1 MSNESASTDLR
12 LSVELDRGAGAV
24 QRISVHIEGQ
34 GALAAQT
41 AARIAEIYEHAV
53 AEMLRRPVIEAE
65 PVRGAAMPPIAAASS
80 DAPPLAVLPAPEP
93 MLPPREHET
102 QVKERGASVPA
113 RPRPTP
119 WFQRRRKHISGGV
132 GIVLFALA
140 VIVPLIVPVEMR
152 REILPMPIAFGLVGA
167 LSLFSAL
174 LPDPDGTPRAS
185 SGAAA
190 ETSRR
195 APDIRTPSRA
205 TMRSGPPP
213 SATRRAIGA
222 GFGALL
228 GVGGLVAPF
237 LLAGS
242 NPDERFLM
250 MIGFAPIAA
259 IGAFLMWV
267 FLRQAA
273 TAPAGAAIAAR
284 RGVRGVRVEESS
296 KSKMTSALTA
306 LAVML
311 AVIVLLVLAATLLQ
325 LAR

>member
-65 PVRGAAMPPIAAASS
+65 QPVRGAAMPPIAAASS
-80 DAPPLAVLPAPEP
+80 DAPPSAVLPAPEP
-93 MLPPREHET
+93 MLSPRENET
-102 QVKERGASVPA
+102 PVQERGASVPA

-119 WFQRRRKHISGGV
+119 WFQRRRKHISGGI
-132 GIVLFALA
+132 GIALFALA

-174 LPDPDGTPRAS
+174 LPDPDGKPRAS

-195 APDIRTPSRA
+195 APDIRTPARP
-205 TMRSGPPP
+205 TVRSGPPP

-273 TAPAGAAIAAR
+273 TVPAGAAIAAR
-284 RGVRGVRVEESS
+284 RGVRVEESS

-325 LAR
+325 LAQ